1 MPLALPLPDGR
12 YVTIREGETPEQ
24 TYARAM
30 QMYPEAF
37 ARKEAP
43 KAPTVGGQVGEFFKG
58 LAPGAVGLLESA
70 AVGASALAPTGVE
83 QDLRQGI
90 ASLAKTAKEPF
101 AATPGYEDTVGRKF
115 GEAAGSIL
123 PFLAAGAS
131 KRAGAPIMTGLGA
144 GAGAGEAR
152 VRAEQ
157 EGATPEEIS
166 KATFLG
172 AGVGLSEMFA
182 PMRILGRVDE
192 PIKQGV
198 AATLKRIALAGG
210 EEAAQEAASQ
220 AAQNLIAKGIY
231 KPEQSI
237 IEQVGESA
245 AYGGAV
251 GALAQ
256 GLLDM
261 ALGRRAKKAGVQSEV
276 DAARAEEEAA
286 RAAEEARKATPDYA
300 RQFVEDYEAR
310 KQQFV
315 DDRKGLKK
323 PGKDATPDLW
333 DTYRE
338 QKKALDDL
346 RESLAK
352 DAKEYNKLRP
362 LVEPERQQKQLQDE
376 LARLREEAKGQ
387 TVLPGFEA
395 ETVTPPVEPTAE
407 PEFVDYAKQVRDLKA
422 RIEDLATQAQS
433 TTNLAEKRS
442 LYEEFGRMQTA
453 LAQAEPLAA
462 QQIAKQ
468 KKEVEDPTKRLQ
480 TLAEQMRVA
489 EENGDLKAQ
498 ARIADKLEAL
508 GVTDLSQIPVK
519 GTPPVQGEIP
529 LEPFKSKTMTRAEA
543 AAQYY
548 QPGAPDIEAQESALL
563 EEQRLADEQ
572 ARADAL
578 RAIKIAPEAVALQRI
593 GQRPAGLT
601 NVMSAFGQPAA
612 EQPGGSA
619 AMAMMNQ
626 RLRVEADLNVAR
638 EKFAKAAK
646 DFKYDET
653 PQNKAALNRAN
664 EQLRGAQERYD
675 ASRQEMLQQELIPT
689 AEETVPPTA
698 PTVRK
703 APSEGFRLFPRQ
715 TAPVRPS
722 SYQDLSTR
730 LASALARN
738 DIDQGTY
745 DFLRR
750 AENVLPSIDSRIE
763 TARSE
768 PAQFGEGPLA
778 RRGAAKDIAST
789 EGFLTLLDQQLD
801 LIERNEEGVF
811 TGKRYLEEE
820 GGRARG
826 SAAQVAAG
834 TEASGRDV
842 GRFRTMAEASRAAFE
857 SKKRARNIPPVPGE
871 TELVNV
877 PGAPVSRRVEATR
890 GTTMRMPAKPLSLA
904 GELEPLLRLQ
914 EQLAGPDLAET
925 TQAELFP
932 SEARGVVRT
941 TPERFAKFLQSKE
954 VQALRAMLPKSL
966 ADVERQRKALP
977 DLKARVAQL
986 QKQLNGMEEAA
997 KEYKSAQAVLKANK
1011 DLANTEIA
1019 ITDVQRSITK
1029 NITNRITLEKQIQ
1042 DLGSEIKRLEDARR
1056 DLLAPQP
1063 IVRKIKGRATPIGV
1077 GAAELVE
1084 SRQRDLETSPVLGAQ
1099 LTGLENRVTDLRGR
1113 VQELLNERVLIDGA
1127 LNRLNDY
1134 VAVIRARNKI
1144 AEIKERAP
1152 FGYEMDQAKDALRA
1166 AQAAVGAVES
1176 EAGKTKAEIVA
1187 EQARER
1193 RRQEAVN
1200 RAKKL
1205 DESTERA
1212 KEQQK
1217 RLEAMYSQEVTGEQV
1232 QADPEAQARRMAKE
1246 MGEPDYTA
1254 TEKVE
1259 VMKDPNKVLGGLL
1272 AEATRIQRQMEA
1284 AKKASLAARDAELK
1298 PLRARLDGLET
1309 AYKATKDSATRAALL
1324 PKLEKATADLQEA
1337 IDRQATEPLTW
1348 KGMKQQIRNLAV
1360 ALNKYENLET
1370 KLGVGRVIDAS
1381 IPERASP
1388 TFKPSKG
1395 EKAAA
1400 AEERQRIEAKEA
1412 AERANAPTTSG
1423 EPLTRT
1429 EAKKAAEAES
1439 TVYTGKGVGTVV
1451 KNPMAKGAE
1460 PLLSRGKPS
1469 KGQTPESLQKE
1480 LDKAIGGAGITQRK
1494 VEVLNSVQEFLD
1506 DPKTEYT
1513 KEEIPLDAK
1522 AFVDPKTGKA
1532 YMFAQNIGKG
1542 EGLGVLLH
1550 EVGVHLGFRNL
1561 FNAAQYN
1568 ALVKGVENWS
1578 KRTDNSIEAKVA
1590 RRAKERVEAAK
1601 TSKEQYN
1608 DELLAYAVEE
1618 AIKAGVKPSALR
1630 NGSPIQNWLANVLD
1644 GLKRALTTFGINPKT
1659 LTAGDLV
1666 NMAYGAAQL
1675 EVRGTW
1681 HGSDATFTAFDT
1693 KYAGAG
1699 EGAFDLRFVEENSL
1713 GAGPYTTPDK
1723 EYAEYYQHAV
1733 PFGKA
1738 ANETGYGFKSYQD
1751 YRSMDAKYMAG
1762 NKQYS
1767 VADLQNIYE
1776 SNLLTHYL
1784 QSVSGGGELDPQKNG
1799 AVEAYLNDLFGQI
1812 ERDIASH
1819 EQTLASREKRKAKP
1833 DSIQSA
1839 RDDLQAAKNR
1849 LKAAQTLDIGKIKG
1863 LTERPKTGQL
1873 YRTLDAIPR
1882 EKVYEVNSVMT
1893 VGDRPKVDA
1902 LLKKYGAQFT
1912 YKDDK
1917 QFYANSLFYKM
1928 RKELGIKK
1936 TIEELKTAGIE
1947 AIEQKND
1954 RRYIERAYIDQAPEI
1969 LAMNLEPVG
1978 PAKGLL
1984 FSRAPTYASPE
1995 MEAAGK
2001 ALDPFIANQRGAMEK
2016 IKANTTGLAFETQLV
2031 DRFAGFERLSK
2042 YLPEHLGT
2050 QMMYYLRMYD
2060 QRMNMVSQ
2068 AVSAGAPVI
2077 REVKRPD
2084 GKTERIIEA
2093 KEGPN
2098 IKNVV
2103 EILKDANPMVGNA
2116 EAVNRLF
2123 TAYMAAIRA
2132 DNKGFESLNFGEDV
2146 TRADLDKALSVVE
2159 NNKPLKDIFD
2169 KARGEYNEY
2178 NRNLIKFLVETG
2190 ALSKKVAER
2199 LTAENDYIPFYREQ
2213 NGVAQLLIGGEA
2225 PIRIGSI
2232 KEQPYLKELVG
2243 GDQPI
2248 LDFLTS
2254 SVQNTNM
2261 LVDMGMRNLATKN
2274 AVFELINLNAAK
2286 LVKGT
2291 PSGKDVVKFK
2301 IDGDDRY
2308 AVLATETVKI
2318 GNKTFDTGV
2327 PADILVKGMEGI
2339 PTQMPFIFR
2348 AMAMPAQLLRK
2359 GVTLSPLYMARQ
2371 LFRDSLAAP
2380 IISGADFA
2388 PVLGALKQ
2396 IGAPAG
2402 KTLERR
2408 GITGGQQ
2415 FKGTSEDLSMILR
2428 EVASGKPGW
2437 MTALG
2442 KFEAAAMEA
2451 DALTRR
2457 AQYNSYINQG
2467 LSEMEATLM
2476 ALESMN
2482 FNKRGASPSI
2492 HIANALIPFFNAQIQ
2507 GLNVLYKAMFGKM
2520 PFNDKLKIRKKML
2533 ERGGMMAGASVVYA
2547 LLMQDDEAYENA
2559 EPDQKYGNWFVRLP
2573 GVDEPVRVPVP
2584 FEIGYIFKALP
2595 EALVNSMLTEHG
2607 GEEAVKAFKQ
2617 IILQTIPGGSSYG
2630 IPQAMKPAIEVG
2642 LGKSFYTGRDI
2653 LSAREKELLPE
2664 EQFRANTSEIA
2675 KAFGKLTGASPIMV
2689 EQFVRGYTGTMG
2701 LAFLHA
2707 LSVGVP
2713 PGESPEKA
2721 VKRLSDYPVV
2731 GGAFQPN
2738 DAGGIVNSMY
2748 ERMNDA
2754 QKVEKTYEKLVTEG
2768 RTAEAEALLQRRGN
2782 DFFQAELAKEFKANM
2797 NQLVQAERAIQASD
2811 MTGEEKRKQ
2820 LDEIRRLKIAVAKE
2834 LRDVADQTVSL
2845 SFSL

>member
-1 MPLALPLPDGR
+1 MELSQVLEALRNADAAGDREAAQRLAQIARQLSSAAPAA
-12 YVTIREGETPEQ
+12 TPQPAE
-24 TYARAM
+24 
-30 QMYPEAF
+30 
-37 ARKEAP
+37 
-43 KAPTVGGQVGEFFKG
+43 PTVGGQVKEFFKG

-70 AVGASALAPTGVE
+70 ATGASALLPEEAE
-83 QDLRQGI
+83 KRAREGI
-90 ASLAKTAKEPF
+90 ASLAKTAKTPF
-101 AATPGYEDTVGRKF
+101 AAAPGYEETIGRKF
-115 GEAAGSIL
+115 GEAAGSIV
-123 PFLAAGAS
+123 PFL
-131 KRAGAPIMTGLGA
+131 GLGPLGVA
-144 GAGAGEAR
+144 GRVGMAALGTGAGAGEAR
-152 VRAEQ
+152 TRAEQ
-157 EGATPEEIS
+157 EGATPEQRAL
-166 KATFLG
+166 ATGLG
-172 AGVGLSEMFA
+172 SVVGITEMFA
-182 PMRILGRVDE
+182 PMRILNRIDE
-192 PIKQGV
+192 PIKQGIT
-198 AATLKRIALAGG
+198 ASLKRIALAGG

-256 GLLDM
+256 GLMDM
-261 ALGRRAKKAGVQSEV
+261 ALGRRARGTGTQDEIAKA
-276 DAARAEEEAA
+276 REEAEAA

-338 QKKALDDL
+338 QKKALDTL
-346 RESLAK
+346 RESLDK
-352 DAKEYNKLRP
+352 DAKEYNKLRR

-519 GTPPVQGEIP
+519 GTPPLQGEIP

-593 GQRPAGLT
+593 AQRPAGLT
-601 NVMSAFGQPAA
+601 NITAGLSKPDTT
-612 EQPGGSA
+612 PRGST
-619 AMAMMNQ
+619 AMAVMNQ
-626 RLRVEADLNVAR
+626 RLRLEAGLSAAREQLTKAQELYRADPTPFAQKRLDAAVAR
-638 EKFAKAAK
+638 L
-646 DFKYDET
+646 DEA
-653 PQNKAALNRAN
+653 QNA
-664 EQLRGAQERYD
+664 YD

-689 AEETVPPTA
+689 AEETTPPTA

-871 TELVNV
+871 AELVNV

-1029 NITNRITLEKQIQ
+1029 NITDRITLEKQIQ

-1193 RRQEAVN
+1193 RRQEAIN

-1400 AEERQRIEAKEA
+1400 AKERQRIEAKEA

-1429 EAKKAAEAES
+1429 EAKKAVEAES
-1439 TVYTGKGVGTVV
+1439 TVYTGKGVGPDVA
-1451 KNPMAKGAE
+1451 NPMADKDKGVFRTATKAGPGLKE
-1460 PLLSRGKPS
+1460 
-1469 KGQTPESLQKE
+1469 QTIKKIVDTVMENW
-1480 LDKAIGGAGITQRK
+1480 AITPD
-1494 VEVLNSVQEFLD
+1494 VEVVADESGLPERIQAQ
-1506 DPKTEYT
+1506 
-1513 KEEIPLDAK
+1513 AK
-1522 AFVDPKTGKA
+1522 AEGMSGNFPGVYDPNTKTVYLVATGLKDTSDVA
-1532 YMFAQNIGKG
+1532 LTIAHEVAGHFGLREMLGRGYAPTMNRLFDGNQLVRRLAQNKMDANKA
-1542 EGLGVLLH
+1542 LTR
-1550 EVGVHLGFRNL
+1550 EV
-1561 FNAAQYN
+1561 
-1568 ALVKGVENWS
+1568 
-1578 KRTDNSIEAKVA
+1578 
-1590 RRAKERVEAAK
+1590 
-1601 TSKEQYN
+1601 
-1608 DELLAYAVEE
+1608 AVEE
-1618 AIKAGVKPSALR
+1618 VLADMAETGATPQER
-1630 NGSPIQNWLANVLD
+1630 NILQRFYDYIRQWLANKFPSLNMEKVSD
-1644 GLKRALTTFGINPKT
+1644 NEIKQIVANARRYVTEGVGKVEG
-1659 LTAGDLV
+1659 GD
-1666 NMAYGAAQL
+1666 A
-1675 EVRGTW
+1675 
-1681 HGSDATFTAFDT
+1681 
-1693 KYAGAG
+1693 
-1699 EGAFDLRFVEENSL
+1699 
-1713 GAGPYTTPDK
+1713 
-1723 EYAEYYQHAV
+1723 
-1733 PFGKA
+1733 
-1738 ANETGYGFKSYQD
+1738 ETG
-1751 YRSMDAKYMAG
+1751 
-1762 NKQYS
+1762 
-1767 VADLQNIYE
+1767 
-1776 SNLLTHYL
+1776 
-1784 QSVSGGGELDPQKNG
+1784 
-1799 AVEAYLNDLFGQI
+1799 
-1812 ERDIASH
+1812 
-1819 EQTLASREKRKAKP
+1819 
-1833 DSIQSA
+1833 
-1839 RDDLQAAKNR
+1839 
-1849 LKAAQTLDIGKIKG
+1849 G
-1863 LTERPKTGQL
+1863 LV
-1873 YRTLDAIPR
+1873 YRT
-1882 EKVYEVNSVMT
+1882 
-1893 VGDRPKVDA
+1893 
-1902 LLKKYGAQFT
+1902 
-1912 YKDDK
+1912 
-1917 QFYANSLFYKM
+1917 
-1928 RKELGIKK
+1928 
-1936 TIEELKTAGIE
+1936 
-1947 AIEQKND
+1947 
-1954 RRYIERAYIDQAPEI
+1954 
-1969 LAMNLEPVG
+1969 
-1978 PAKGLL
+1978 AK
-1984 FSRAPTYASPE
+1984 YASPE

-2001 ALDPFIANQRGAMEK
+2001 ALDPFVSKQRGNMEK
-2016 IKANTTGLAFETQLV
+2016 IKANATGLSFETQLV
-2031 DRFAGFERLSK
+2031 DRFAGFERLAK

-2232 KEQPYLKELVG
+2232 KEQPYLQQLVG

-2533 ERGGMMAGASVVYA
+2533 ERGGMMAAASVVYA

-2797 NQLVQAERAIQASD
+2797 NQLIQAERAIQASD

>member
-1 MPLALPLPDGR
+1 MPIYSVQGPDGR
-12 YVTIREGETPEQ
+12 IYDVEGPAGASEADIISAVKRQIASTPKPAE
-24 TYARAM
+24 
-30 QMYPEAF
+30 
-37 ARKEAP
+37 
-43 KAPTVGGQVGEFFKG
+43 PTVGGQVKEFFKG
-58 LAPGAVGLLESA
+58 LAPGAIGLVESA
-70 AVGASALAPTGVE
+70 ATGASALLPEETEKRARE
-83 QDLRQGI
+83 GI
-90 ASLAKTAKEPF
+90 ASLAKTAKAPF
-101 AATPGYEDTVGRKF
+101 AAAPGYEETIGRKF
-115 GEAAGSIL
+115 GEAAGSIV
-123 PFLAAGAS
+123 PFL
-131 KRAGAPIMTGLGA
+131 GLGPLGVA
-144 GAGAGEAR
+144 GRVGMAALGTGAGAGEAR
-152 VRAEQ
+152 TRAEQ
-157 EGATPEEIS
+157 EGATAEQR
-166 KATFLG
+166 ATATGLG
-172 AGVGLSEMFA
+172 SVVGISEMFA
-182 PMRILGRVDE
+182 PMRILGRIDE
-192 PIKQGV
+192 PIKQGI
-198 AATLKRIALAGG
+198 AASLKRVALAGG
-210 EEAAQEAASQ
+210 EEAAQEAAAQ

-231 KPEQSI
+231 KPEQAI

-261 ALGRRAKKAGVQSEV
+261 ALGRRARGTGTQEEIAKA
-276 DAARAEEEAA
+276 REEAEAA
-286 RAAEEARKATPDYA
+286 RAAEEARKADPGYA
-300 RQFVEDYEAR
+300 RQFVTDYEAR
-310 KQQFV
+310 KAEFITA
-315 DDRKGLKK
+315 KNALKK
-323 PGKDATPDLW
+323 PGKDATPDVW
-333 DTYRE
+333 DAYRE
-338 QKKALDDL
+338 QKKAVDDI
-346 RESLAK
+346 RESLTK
-352 DAKEYNKLRP
+352 DAKEYNKLRG
-362 LVEPERQQKQLQDE
+362 VVAPELEAEKIQAE
-376 LARLREEAKGQ
+376 LARLRSEAKGQ
-387 TVLPGFEA
+387 TILPGFES
-395 ETVTPPVEPTAE
+395 ETVTSPAE
-407 PEFVDYAKQVRDLKA
+407 PQADTEFVDYAKQVRDLKA
-422 RIEDLATQAQS
+422 RMEDLASQAQQ
-433 TTNLAEKRS
+433 TTDLAQKRELS
-442 LYEEFGRMQTA
+442 RQYGMAQTA
-453 LAQAEPLAA
+453 LTEAEPLAA
-462 QQIAKQ
+462 QQVAKQ
-468 KKEVEDPTKRLQ
+468 KKEAADPTKRLQ
-480 TLAEQMRVA
+480 TLAEQMRLA
-489 EENGDLKAQ
+489 EENGDLVAQ
-498 ARIADKLEAL
+498 GKIADKLEAL
-508 GVTDLSQIPVK
+508 GVTDLSQIPAK

-543 AAQYY
+543 AAQFYK
-548 QPGAPDIEAQESALL
+548 PGAPDIEAQESALL

-578 RAIKIAPEAVALQRI
+578 REIKIAPEAVALQRI
-593 GQRPAGLT
+593 AQRPAGLT
-601 NVMSAFGQPAA
+601 NITAGLNAPDTT
-612 EQPGGSA
+612 PRGST
-619 AMAMMNQ
+619 AMAVMNQ
-626 RLRVEADLNVAR
+626 RLRLESGLSAAR
-638 EKFAKAAK
+638 EKLAKAQDLYKA
-646 DFKYDET
+646 DPT
-653 PQNKAALNRAN
+653 PFAEKRLEAATAELEAAQNA
-664 EQLRGAQERYD
+664 YD

-689 AEETVPPTA
+689 AEETTPPTA
-698 PTVRK
+698 PVVRK
-703 APSEGFRLFPRQ
+703 APSEGFKLRPSQ
-715 TAPVRPS
+715 GAPVRPS

-730 LASALARN
+730 LASALARD
-738 DIDQGTY
+738 DIDQRTY

-750 AENVLPSIDSRIE
+750 AENVLPSIDARIE
-763 TARSE
+763 TARTE

-778 RRGAAKDIAST
+778 KKGAAKDIAST
-789 EGFLTLLDQQLD
+789 EGFLTLLDKQLD
-801 LIERNEEGVF
+801 LIERGQEGVI
-811 TGKRYLEEE
+811 TGRRYLDEE

-826 SAAQVAAG
+826 SAAEVAEASK
-834 TEASGRDV
+834 ASGRDISKY
-842 GRFRTMAEASRAAFE
+842 RTMEQASFAAAE
-857 SKKRARNIPPVPGE
+857 SKKRARNIPPMPGE
-871 TELVNV
+871 TERVNV
-877 PGAPVSRRVEATR
+877 PGAPVSRRLEATR
-890 GTTMRMPAKPLSLA
+890 GTTLRMPAKPLSLA
-904 GELEPLLRLQ
+904 REMEPLLRLQ

-925 TQAELFP
+925 KQAELFP
-932 SEARGVVRT
+932 SEARGVVRAT
-941 TPERFAKFLQSKE
+941 AANFAKFLQSKE
-954 VQALRAMLPKSL
+954 VQALRGMLPKSL

-986 QKQLNGMEEAA
+986 QKQLDGMEEAA
-997 KEYKSAQAVLKANK
+997 KEYKSAQAVLKSNK
-1011 DLANTEIA
+1011 DLANVEIA
-1019 ITDVQRSITK
+1019 ISDVQRSITK
-1029 NITNRITLEKQIQ
+1029 NITDRITLEKQIQ

-1084 SRQRDLETSPVLGAQ
+1084 SRLRDLETNPALGMQ

-1113 VQELLNERVLIDGA
+1113 VQELLNERTLIDGA

-1134 VAVIRARNKI
+1134 VAVVRARNKI
-1144 AEIKERAP
+1144 AELQERAP

-1166 AQAAVGAVES
+1166 AQAAVGAIES
-1176 EAGKTKAEIVA
+1176 ETGKTKAQITA
-1187 EQARER
+1187 EQAKER
-1193 RRQEAVN
+1193 RRQEAIE
-1200 RAKKL
+1200 RARKI
-1205 DESTERA
+1205 DDSTARA

-1272 AEATRIQRQMEA
+1272 AEATRIQKQMEA
-1284 AKKASLAARDAELK
+1284 AKKASLAARDAALK
-1298 PLRARLDGLET
+1298 PLRAKLDGLES
-1309 AYKATKDSATRAALL
+1309 AYKVTKDSATRAALL
-1324 PKLEKATADLQEA
+1324 PKIEKATADLQEA
-1337 IDRQATEPLTW
+1337 VDRQATEPLTW
-1348 KGMKQQIRNLAV
+1348 KGMKQQIRSLAV

-1400 AEERQRIEAKEA
+1400 AKERQRIEAQEA
-1412 AERANAPTTSG
+1412 AKRAGAPTTSG
-1423 EPLTRT
+1423 EALTRT
-1429 EAKKAAEAES
+1429 EAKKAAEAEP
-1439 TVYTGKGVGTVV
+1439 TVYTGKGVGPDVA
-1451 KNPMAKGAE
+1451 NPMAKGKEGGEPGVFRTATKAGPSLKEQTVKDITDKVMADWAVTPDVQVVADESGLPENIRAQAE
-1460 PLLSRGKPS
+1460 AQGKTGQIPGLYDPNTKTVYLVASGLKDTNDVVLTIAHEVTGHFGLREMLGAAYTKNMNRLYDGNKLVKERADAKMEEDPKLSR
-1469 KGQTPESLQKE
+1469 
-1480 LDKAIGGAGITQRK
+1480 
-1494 VEVLNSVQEFLD
+1494 EV
-1506 DPKTEYT
+1506 
-1513 KEEIPLDAK
+1513 
-1522 AFVDPKTGKA
+1522 
-1532 YMFAQNIGKG
+1532 
-1542 EGLGVLLH
+1542 
-1550 EVGVHLGFRNL
+1550 
-1561 FNAAQYN
+1561 
-1568 ALVKGVENWS
+1568 
-1578 KRTDNSIEAKVA
+1578 
-1590 RRAKERVEAAK
+1590 
-1601 TSKEQYN
+1601 
-1608 DELLAYAVEE
+1608 AVEE
-1618 AIKAGVKPSALR
+1618 VLADMAEIGATPQER
-1630 NGSPIQNWLANVLD
+1630 NILQRVYDFVRRWLANKFPSFNMDTVTENEVKQIVANARRYVIEGEGKIEGGTAKTD
-1644 GLKRALTTFGINPKT
+1644 GL
-1659 LTAGDLV
+1659 
-1666 NMAYGAAQL
+1666 
-1675 EVRGTW
+1675 
-1681 HGSDATFTAFDT
+1681 
-1693 KYAGAG
+1693 
-1699 EGAFDLRFVEENSL
+1699 
-1713 GAGPYTTPDK
+1713 
-1723 EYAEYYQHAV
+1723 
-1733 PFGKA
+1733 
-1738 ANETGYGFKSYQD
+1738 
-1751 YRSMDAKYMAG
+1751 
-1762 NKQYS
+1762 
-1767 VADLQNIYE
+1767 
-1776 SNLLTHYL
+1776 
-1784 QSVSGGGELDPQKNG
+1784 
-1799 AVEAYLNDLFGQI
+1799 
-1812 ERDIASH
+1812 
-1819 EQTLASREKRKAKP
+1819 
-1833 DSIQSA
+1833 
-1839 RDDLQAAKNR
+1839 
-1849 LKAAQTLDIGKIKG
+1849 
-1863 LTERPKTGQL
+1863 L
-1873 YRTLDAIPR
+1873 YRT
-1882 EKVYEVNSVMT
+1882 
-1893 VGDRPKVDA
+1893 
-1902 LLKKYGAQFT
+1902 
-1912 YKDDK
+1912 
-1917 QFYANSLFYKM
+1917 
-1928 RKELGIKK
+1928 
-1936 TIEELKTAGIE
+1936 
-1947 AIEQKND
+1947 
-1954 RRYIERAYIDQAPEI
+1954 
-1969 LAMNLEPVG
+1969 
-1978 PAKGLL
+1978 AK
-1984 FSRAPTYASPE
+1984 YASPE
-1995 MEAAGK
+1995 MEAAGN
-2001 ALDPFIANQRGAMEK
+2001 ALDPFVSKYRGNMEK
-2016 IKANTTGLAFETQLV
+2016 VKANATGLAFETQLV
-2031 DRFAGFERLSK
+2031 DRFAGFERLAK
-2042 YLPEHLGT
+2042 YLPEHMGT

-2068 AVSAGAPVI
+2068 AVAAGAPSIV
-2077 REVKRPD
+2077 EKKRPD

-2159 NNKPLKDIFD
+2159 NNKELKAIFD

-2308 AVLATETVKI
+2308 AVLATETVTI

-2380 IISGADFA
+2380 ILSGANFT
-2388 PVLGALKQ
+2388 PVLGALRQ

-2476 ALESMN
+2476 SLESMN

-2520 PFNDKLKIRKKML
+2520 PFNDKLKIRQKML
-2533 ERGGMMAGASVVYA
+2533 QRGGMMAVASMVYA
-2547 LLMQDDEAYENA
+2547 MMMEDDEAYQNA

-2573 GVDEPVRVPVP
+2573 GVDEPVRVPIP
-2584 FEIGYIFKALP
+2584 FEVGYIFKALP
-2595 EALVNSMLTEHG
+2595 EALVNSLNSEHG
-2607 GEEAVKAFKQ
+2607 GEEAIKAFKQ

-2630 IPQAMKPAIEVG
+2630 IPQAYKPAIEVG

-2653 LSAREKELLPE
+2653 LSAREKNLLPE
-2664 EQFRANTSEIA
+2664 DQFRANTTEIA
-2675 KAFGKLTGASPIMV
+2675 KAFGKLTGASPILV
-2689 EQFVRGYTGTMG
+2689 EQFVKGYTGTMG
-2701 LAFLHA
+2701 LAFLQA
-2707 LSVGVP
+2707 LSMGVP
-2713 PGESPEKA
+2713 TGESPEKA
-2721 VKRLSDYPVV
+2721 VKRLSEYPVI

-2738 DAGGIVNSMY
+2738 DAGGIINSVY

-2754 QKVEKTYEKLVTEG
+2754 EKVANTYKDMVKDG

-2782 DFFQAELAKEFKANM
+2782 DFFQAEIAKEFKANM
-2797 NQLVQAERAIQASD
+2797 NQLSQAERAIQASD

-2820 LDEIRRLKIAVAKE
+2820 LDEIRKLKIAVAKE
-2834 LRDVADQTVSL
+2834 IRDVADKTVSL